1 MILNF
6 RITFLLIAV
15 LFMVSCKQKD
25 NTSTLGLDVQPEND
39 LLNITISDTSSI
51 FMHTQKVDSTRTYND
66 GIKYLGST
74 QDPIFGRTDAA
85 IYTNF
90 SITNNLTNL
99 SFGTDAVLDSA
110 EMVIYCT
117 GLFTGE
123 YSTPLTYKVHLIN
136 EVITNTTPY
145 YTSQKFAHA
154 SSIVNTTS
162 GVLTSRSNS
171 LCLVFKLDY
180 NMAKYILETEANLTN
195 NTAFQAANKGFYIT
209 SENTALSGPNTGAIR
224 QFDLDNILSGI
235 NLHYHKAGSTIPKGE
250 VFQFS
255 FRGVDAARTNYFKR
269 NYSSAN
275 TELKTQLAG
284 DSSVASNNLVYLN
297 SFGGTRTRVY
307 LPYLKNF
314 SDSQT
319 VSISRAELIIKVDP
333 TAISSTTPN
342 FSAPNELAL
351 IACGS
356 GSNEELVWDQI
367 ESTDFAKYSGT
378 YDAANQQ
385 YVFNIARQMQKI
397 VSKKITNYGFYLVNA
412 NPSKSVVV
420 RRDNRKDR
428 IVIGGKTNAMYK
440 PVFRVTYIKFP
451 HDK

>member
-6 RITFLLIAV
+6 RIAFLLISV
-15 LFMVSCKQKD
+15 LFLFSCKQKD

-39 LLNITISDTSSI
+39 LLNTTITDTASI
-51 FMHTQKVDSTRTYND
+51 YMHTQRVDSVRTFND

-110 EMVIYCT
+110 EMVIAT
-117 GLFTGE
+117 DNQNFIGDTSNHLA
-123 YSTPLTYKVHLIN
+123 YKVYLLN
-136 EVITNTTPY
+136 ESVTNTTPY
-145 YTSQKFAHA
+145 YTSRQFAHSVNA
-154 SSIVNTTS
+154 VNTTTGTLATRS
-162 GVLTSRSNS
+162 GS

-180 NMAKYILETEANLTN
+180 NMAKYILETDANLTN
-195 NTAFQAANKGFYIT
+195 NTAFQSANKGFYIT
-209 SENTALSGPNTGAIR
+209 SENTVLSGPNTGAIR
-224 QFDLDNILSGI
+224 QFNLDNILSGV
-235 NLHYHKAGSTIPKGE
+235 NLHYHESGSTSSKGN
-250 VFQFS
+250 VFKFS
-255 FRGVDAARTNYFKR
+255 FRGIDAARTNYIKH
-269 NYSSAN
+269 NYNLAN
-275 TELKTQLAG
+275 AELKNQLMG
-284 DSSVASNNLVYLN
+284 DTSVTGNNLLYLN
-297 SFGGTRTRVY
+297 CFGGTRTRVY

-333 TAISSTTPN
+333 STIDFIN
-342 FSAPNELAL
+342 YNSPNELAL
-351 IACGS
+351 VGCGPS
-356 GSNEELVWDQI
+356 NNEELVWDQI
-367 ESTDFAKYSGT
+367 ESTDFVKYNGT
-378 YDAANQQ
+378 YDATNHQ
-385 YVFNIARQMQKI
+385 YIFNIARHMQKI
-397 VSKKITNYGFYLVNA
+397 VSNKITNYGFYLVNA

-428 IVIGGKTNAMYK
+428 IVLGGKSNAMYK
-440 PVFRVTYIKFP
+440 PVFKVTYIKFP